1 MAPLLFLLFI
11 AIALAVIAAKSMMMV
26 KETER
31 LVVFRLGKL
40 LRVDGSGLALLIPF
54 VDKAVKVNIENI
66 PKWRRLSKNE
76 LEEKAVEMA
85 SQVNPVR

>member
-1 MAPLLFLLFI
+1 MTPLIFLLFI
-11 AIALAVIAAKSMMMV
+11 AVALVIIAAKSMAVV

-54 VDKAVKVNIENI
+54 VDKAVKVNIETI
-66 PKWRRLSKNE
+66 PKWRRLSKKE
-76 LEEKAVEMA
+76 LDEKVLEMA
-85 SQVNPVR
+85 SQVNPER

>member
-1 MAPLLFLLFI
+1 MTPLIFLLFI
-11 AIALAVIAAKSMMMV
+11 AVALAIIAAKSIVVV

-40 LRVDGSGLALLIPF
+40 LRVDGSGLALLIPYL
-54 VDKAVKVNIENI
+54 DKAVKVNIESI
-66 PKWRRLSKNE
+66 PKWRRLSKKE

-85 SQVNPVR
+85 SQVNP